1 MSNERIDLTEFEDLQ
16 HSWRTRS
23 GIYDELF
30 SQWIGD
36 RKEEIMAELK
46 RCYEELD
53 FLKANVLNDD
63 DELWWIATCKPDG
76 EGQCTME
83 IEGYEELMRL
93 VKEGKVEIPEY
104 SHGFDELLLQEGCEC
119 GVTHDEWLEGKN

>member
-53 FLKANVLNDD
+53 LAHRNLSIVRNALARGYPDIEEEIW
-63 DELWWIATCKPDG
+63 ELIDASD
-76 EGQCTME
+76 
-83 IEGYEELMRL
+83 
-93 VKEGKVEIPEY
+93 
-104 SHGFDELLLQEGCEC
+104 
-119 GVTHDEWLEGKN
+119 

>member
-1 MSNERIDLTEFEDLQ
+1 MTPLYEAIQMSNEKIDLTQIEAFLESAGPEAGGTVVYDL
-16 HSWRTRS
+16 
-23 GIYDELF
+23 I
-30 SQWIGD
+30 
-36 RKEEIMAELK
+36 AELK

-53 FLKANVLNDD
+53 FLKANVLND

-93 VKEGKVEIPEY
+93 EKEGKVEVPEY
-104 SHGFDELLLQEGCEC
+104 SHGHDEILLNECEC
-119 GVTHDEWLEGKN
+119 GITHDEWLESKD